1 MKGFHIFL
9 FLQLINLSNAF
20 MPLYTTCSLNKKN
33 VLKNSV
39 ILLHSSVNNIR
50 WEPPEGYVPKKKKWE
65 PPEGY
70 VPKKKNREPSE
81 GYVPESIKKENKI
94 INDINEKIKKLENN
108 DDLFTDNN
116 DIDINIEIDNILIK
130 IEKIKKNVMNI
141 KTYKN
146 NNGKLL

>member
-1 MKGFHIFL
+1 MNTFYIFL

-20 MPLYTTCSLNKKN
+20 MPLYTTCSLNKKS

-70 VPKKKNREPSE
+70 VP
-81 GYVPESIKKENKI
+81 ESIKNGKAVINEIDKKINELENK
-94 INDINEKIKKLENN
+94 
-108 DDLFTDNN
+108 DDLFTDN

-141 KTYKN
+141 KTYKDN
-146 NNGKLL
+146 IGK

>member
-33 VLKNSV
+33 ILKNSV

-70 VPKKKNREPSE
+70 VP
-81 GYVPESIKKENKI
+81 ESIKKENKI

-108 DDLFTDNN
+108 NDLFTDSN

-146 NNGKLL
+146 NNGKFL

>member
-33 VLKNSV
+33 ILKNSV

-70 VPKKKNREPSE
+70 VP
-81 GYVPESIKKENKI
+81 ESIKKENKI

-108 DDLFTDNN
+108 DDLFTDSN

-130 IEKIKKNVMNI
+130 IEKKKKNVMNI

-146 NNGKLL
+146 NNGKFL

>member
-1 MKGFHIFL
+1 MKTFYIFL

-20 MPLYTTCSLNKKN
+20 MPLYTTCSLNKKS

-39 ILLHSSVNNIR
+39 ILLHSSVNNIK

-70 VPKKKNREPSE
+70 VP
-81 GYVPESIKKENKI
+81 ESIKIGKAVINEIDEKINELENK
-94 INDINEKIKKLENN
+94 E
-108 DDLFTDNN
+108 DLFTDN
-116 DIDINIEIDNILIK
+116 DIDINIEIDNNLIK

-141 KTYKN
+141 KTYKDN
-146 NNGKLL
+146 MGK

>member
-1 MKGFHIFL
+1 MNTFYIFL

-20 MPLYTTCSLNKKN
+20 MPLYTTCSLNKKS

-39 ILLHSSVNNIR
+39 ILLHSSVNNIK

-70 VPKKKNREPSE
+70 VP
-81 GYVPESIKKENKI
+81 ESIKNGKAVINEIDKKINELENK
-94 INDINEKIKKLENN
+94 
-108 DDLFTDNN
+108 DDLFTDNSS
-116 DIDINIEIDNILIK
+116 IDINIEIDNILIK

-141 KTYKN
+141 KTYKDN
-146 NNGKLL
+146 IGK

>member
-20 MPLYTTCSLNKKN
+20 MPLYTICSLNKKI

-70 VPKKKNREPSE
+70 VP
-81 GYVPESIKKENKI
+81 ESIKKENKI

-108 DDLFTDNN
+108 DDLFNDSN

-146 NNGKLL
+146 NNGKFL

>member
-33 VLKNSV
+33 ILKNSV

-70 VPKKKNREPSE
+70 VP
-81 GYVPESIKKENKI
+81 ESIKKENKI

-108 DDLFTDNN
+108 DDLFTDSN

-146 NNGKLL
+146 NNGKFL

>member
-1 MKGFHIFL
+1 MKTFYIFL

-39 ILLHSSVNNIR
+39 ILLHSSVNNIK

-70 VPKKKNREPSE
+70 VPKKKKWEPPE
-81 GYVPESIKKENKI
+81 GYVPESIKMGKTVINEIDEKINELENK
-94 INDINEKIKKLENN
+94 E
-108 DDLFTDNN
+108 DLFTDN

-141 KTYKN
+141 KTYKDN
-146 NNGKLL
+146 MEK

>member
-1 MKGFHIFL
+1 MKTFYIFL

-20 MPLYTTCSLNKKN
+20 MPLYTTCSLNKKS

-70 VPKKKNREPSE
+70 VP
-81 GYVPESIKKENKI
+81 ESIKNGKAVINEIDKKINELENK
-94 INDINEKIKKLENN
+94 
-108 DDLFTDNN
+108 DDLFTDN

-141 KTYKN
+141 KTYKDN
-146 NNGKLL
+146 IGK

>member
-1 MKGFHIFL
+1 MKTFYIFL

-20 MPLYTTCSLNKKN
+20 MPLYTTCSLNKKS

-39 ILLHSSVNNIR
+39 ILLHSSVNNIK

-70 VPKKKNREPSE
+70 VP
-81 GYVPESIKKENKI
+81 ESIKNGKAVINEIDKKINELENK
-94 INDINEKIKKLENN
+94 
-108 DDLFTDNN
+108 DDLFTDNSS
-116 DIDINIEIDNILIK
+116 IDINIEIDNILIK

-141 KTYKN
+141 KTYKDN
-146 NNGKLL
+146 IGK

>member
-1 MKGFHIFL
+1 MNTFYIFL

-20 MPLYTTCSLNKKN
+20 MPLYTTCSLNKKS

-70 VPKKKNREPSE
+70 VP
-81 GYVPESIKKENKI
+81 ESIKNGKAVINEIDKKINELENK
-94 INDINEKIKKLENN
+94 
-108 DDLFTDNN
+108 DDLFTDNSS
-116 DIDINIEIDNILIK
+116 IDINIEIDNILIK

-141 KTYKN
+141 KTYKDN
-146 NNGKLL
+146 IGK

>member
-1 MKGFHIFL
+1 MNTFYIFL

-20 MPLYTTCSLNKKN
+20 MPLYTTCSLNKKS

-39 ILLHSSVNNIR
+39 ILLHSSVNNIK

-70 VPKKKNREPSE
+70 VP
-81 GYVPESIKKENKI
+81 ESIKNGKAVINEIDKKINELENK
-94 INDINEKIKKLENN
+94 
-108 DDLFTDNN
+108 DDLFTDN

-141 KTYKN
+141 KTYKDN
-146 NNGKLL
+146 IGK